1 MYTHLHALPPG
12 PYAEMRQY
20 QEVNE
25 QEDSEQG
32 ESSDDGVEDS
42 QSGVSQ
48 IQGCRSDEGPS
59 ELEEEPRPKKL
70 AKTQA
75 KGKGESEILASS
87 TALQMG
93 ISHTPLHTHYKV

>member
-1 MYTHLHALPPG
+1 MK
-12 PYAEMRQY
+12 RY

-25 QEDSEQG
+25 QEEDSEQG

-48 IQGCRSDEGPS
+48 IQGCGSDEGQS
-59 ELEEEPRPKKL
+59 ELEEEPRFKKL

-87 TALQMG
+87 NALQIG
-93 ISHTPLHTHYKV
+93 ISYTLLHTHYKVQIV

>member
-1 MYTHLHALPPG
+1 MK
-12 PYAEMRQY
+12 RY

-25 QEDSEQG
+25 QEEDSEQG

-48 IQGCRSDEGPS
+48 IQGCGSDEGQS
-59 ELEEEPRPKKL
+59 ELEEEPRFKKL

-75 KGKGESEILASS
+75 TCKGKGESEILASS
-87 TALQMG
+87 TALQIG
-93 ISHTPLHTHYKV
+93 ISHTLLHTHYKVQIV